1 MNDNENKTN
10 APIKLLPCPICNGD
24 AHIFWDVDTD
34 EPDAIA
40 WHRAECRIKRCVSTS
55 NFTTPEQAAEI
66 WNTRNEADAL
76 RAEVEGYR
84 QLLAEAIYV
93 ELDQWAIYNNFPF
106 GKQPG
111 DGRIRLF
118 KKHETNQSF
127 DDRDFDTVLEAYAAI
142 KPNAAAGEDQK

>member
-76 RAEVEGYR
+76 RAEVEGLR
-84 QLLAEAIYV
+84 KDAE
-93 ELDQWAIYNNFPF
+93 
-106 GKQPG
+106 
-111 DGRIRLF
+111 RLCM
-118 KKHETNQSF
+118 KVTSHAQMETHETFTSNTLF
-127 DDRDFDTVLEAYAAI
+127 DAVVKAEKIFDTDV
-142 KPNAAAGEDQK
+142 Q